1 MNPSQ
6 APLHARAFVAL
17 QAALPTRLLS
27 RVVHSL
33 AHVRWAPLRRLLIRG
48 FARAFAVDMRD
59 ADNPDLDSY
68 PHFNAFFTR
77 ALRAG
82 ARPLPAEDDAAV
94 CSPVDGT
101 ISQFGRIDGGRLIQA
116 KGRDFSAHELL
127 ADDATPFVDGDFCT
141 IYLAPY
147 NYHRIHA
154 PMDLQLRGWR
164 YVPGRLFSV
173 NPTTAALRDRLF
185 ARNERVVAWF
195 DCDGGTMAMVMVG
208 ALLVGS
214 VDTVWAGRICP
225 PHRRQAGDYIPADGG
240 VAFDRGAEIA
250 RFNMGSTVILLSTSG
265 LLKWDAS
272 LLPGGEI
279 RMGAPIASYQGRTK
293 TAPAPSNGTH
303 YPKDA

>member
-1 MNPSQ
+1 M
-6 APLHARAFVAL
+6 
-17 QAALPTRLLS
+17 LPTRLLS
-27 RVVHSL
+27 RVVHSV
-33 AHVRWAPLRRLLIRG
+33 AHIRWSPFRRLLIHS
-48 FARAFAVDMRD
+48 FVRAFAVDMRD
-59 ADNPDLDSY
+59 AANPDLDSY

-77 ALRAG
+77 ALREG
-82 ARPLPAEDDAAV
+82 ARPLPEAPSTV

-101 ISQFGRIDGGRLIQA
+101 VSQFGAIDDGRLIQA
-116 KGRDFSAHELL
+116 KGRQFSAQELL
-127 ADDATPFVDGDFCT
+127 ADDANLFANGDFCT

-154 PMDLQLRGWR
+154 PLALRLRGWR

-225 PHRRQAGDYIPADGG
+225 PHRRHTSTYLPGTGQFA
-240 VAFDRGAEIA
+240 RGAEVG
-250 RFNMGSTVILLSTSG
+250 RFNMGSTVILLATPG
-265 LLKWDAS
+265 LLTWRED
-272 LLPGGEI
+272 LQPGSEI
-279 RMGAPIASYQGRTK
+279 RMGAAIAELQQRTNS
-293 TAPAPSNGTH
+293 ADAPSNGTH
-303 YPKDA
+303 HSKDA